1 MPLADGYTPL
11 APGKIA
17 NVATYLEMRE
27 RPAALP
33 ERADAATLRID
44 RWDAPLDAYRDLFKR
59 VGEPYLWFSRLVMP
73 DEQLAAILRDDRVE
87 IYAVRDGE
95 QEAGL
100 LELDFRVP
108 GECELVFFGLLAA
121 YVGKGAGRRLMNR
134 AIEIAWSHPIRRF
147 WVHTCSLD
155 HPGALDFYRRSGFVA
170 FKREIEVAD
179 DPRLTGV
186 LSREAAPQV
195 PIIEMPR

>member
-27 RPAALP
+27 RPPVLPEPSDAALRL
-33 ERADAATLRID
+33 E

-59 VGEPYLWFSRLVMP
+59 VGEPYLWFSRLTMP
-73 DEQLAAILRDDRVE
+73 DEQLTAILRDQAVHV
-87 IYAVRDGE
+87 YAVRDGND
-95 QEAGL
+95 EAGL
-100 LELDFRVP
+100 LELDFRTQ
-108 GECELVFFGLLAA
+108 GECELVFFGLLGP
-121 YVGKGAGRRLMNR
+121 YVGKGSGRWLMNR
-134 AIEIAWSHPIRRF
+134 ASEIAWSHPIQRF
-147 WVHTCSLD
+147 WVHTCTLD
-155 HPGALDFYRRSGFVA
+155 HPAALDFYRRSGFVA

-186 LSREAAPQV
+186 LSRDAAPQV